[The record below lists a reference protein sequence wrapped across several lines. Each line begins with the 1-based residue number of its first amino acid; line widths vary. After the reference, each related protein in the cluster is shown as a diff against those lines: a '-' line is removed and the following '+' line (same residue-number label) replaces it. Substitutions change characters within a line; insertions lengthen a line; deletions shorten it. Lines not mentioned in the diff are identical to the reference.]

1 MHVALTYHSLNF
13 LNHFNLSNE
22 WFLREE
28 MILELDKSAS
38 CFSDLDLDRERFHNY
53 NLFTRKLFPDL
64 DFNWKRF
71 DNYILFTSSK
81 RNVRRWLGTTT
92 NNKKVNF
99 TADLIPASSD
109 SPIDRV
115 RCDSPFLSCLE
126 TGVHH
131 EITNI
136 EPFRNK
142 IHTLQELECNLSSLD
157 FFHIGAN
164 PVK

>member
-1 MHVALTYHSLNF
+1 MHGALTYHSLIF
-13 LNHFNLSNE
+13 LNHFNMSNE

-115 RCDSPFLSCLE
+115 RCDSPFYLAL
-126 TGVHH
+126 
-131 EITNI
+131 
-136 EPFRNK
+136 K
-142 IHTLQELECNLSSLD
+142 LECTMKLQILNLSGIKSTLSKSWNATSIVLIS
-157 FFHIGAN
+157 FL
-164 PVK
+164 